1 MLMQG
6 NSSSNEISY
15 EGRMSG
21 LSSDEIIE
29 QELKKQVRQEDRVGS
44 GAVSRSFDT
53 PSRSSGKRTVL
64 RGSIASQGCLERKAP
79 VYNTAKWSPG
89 WRVILC
95 GCWHVKYSHVIFNH
109 LSYQAGSAMC
119 NMHRNQG
126 WNDVLRSDCRRTYM
140 NISKDYDPKHVT
152 AANG

>member
-79 VYNTAKWSPG
+79 VYNTAK
-89 WRVILC
+89 
-95 GCWHVKYSHVIFNH
+95 
-109 LSYQAGSAMC
+109 
-119 NMHRNQG
+119 
-126 WNDVLRSDCRRTYM
+126 
-140 NISKDYDPKHVT
+140 
-152 AANG
+152 

>member
-15 EGRMSG
+15 EGRIMSG

-53 PSRSSGKRTVL
+53 PSRSSGKRTVS
-64 RGSIASQGCLERKAP
+64 RGSIASQGCLEKKS
-79 VYNTAKWSPG
+79 TG
-89 WRVILC
+89 I
-95 GCWHVKYSHVIFNH
+95 
-109 LSYQAGSAMC
+109 
-119 NMHRNQG
+119 
-126 WNDVLRSDCRRTYM
+126 
-140 NISKDYDPKHVT
+140 
-152 AANG
+152 

>member
-15 EGRMSG
+15 EGRIMSG

-64 RGSIASQGCLERKAP
+64 RGSIASQGCLEKKS
-79 VYNTAKWSPG
+79 TG
-89 WRVILC
+89 I
-95 GCWHVKYSHVIFNH
+95 
-109 LSYQAGSAMC
+109 
-119 NMHRNQG
+119 
-126 WNDVLRSDCRRTYM
+126 
-140 NISKDYDPKHVT
+140 
-152 AANG
+152 